1 VREGLVDHEIPP
13 ECVSAQCYAWEGVKA
28 KEIWGMARGL
38 KPTALTVLV
47 GSIRATGF
55 SLWAGF
61 GKAWD
66 MAEYRDVPT

>member
-1 VREGLVDHEIPP
+1 
-13 ECVSAQCYAWEGVKA
+13 
-28 KEIWGMARGL
+28 MARGL